1 MPFLRWQD
9 GSDAGSSG
17 WGQLRKRRHVA
28 LIGSALIEQKSQQST
43 SARWPSCPLD
53 YERAPGC

>member
-1 MPFLRWQD
+1 MMPFLPAAD

-28 LIGSALIEQKSQQST
+28 LIGSALIDRSHSRTRVRVGGPVPWIT
-43 SARWPSCPLD
+43 SVRRC
-53 YERAPGC
+53 